1 MATTTNYS
9 WTTPDNTA
17 YVKDGASAIRTLGSS
32 VDTTLFT
39 ALGGAYPGLRLV
51 KKQTIGSAVS
61 SVTVTSAFSATYEA
75 YKVIIAG
82 GACSNDNSSL
92 ILTFGSTTSG
102 YIYSYG
108 VFASGVAIGDGSTSA
123 SGFAAAGQA
132 NTNSL
137 TFNMDFVNPFLSK
150 HTLVSGLGGYN
161 LTNNN
166 SRIAYS
172 GVVPNTTSYTAFT
185 LTPGSGTLTGGT
197 IYVYGYGA
205 S

>member
-61 SVTVTSAFSATYEA
+61 SVVVTGAFSAAYEN
-75 YKVIIAG
+75 YKIIVSG
-82 GACSNDNSSL
+82 GIGGPAVLSLKLDNSATGYYNIL
-92 ILTFGSTTSG
+92 INGGSWATPTPAGSSTNNG
-102 YIYSYG
+102 SAWS
-108 VFASGVAIGDGSTSA
+108 FAGWADANNAFVECDLFSP
-123 SGFAAAGQA
+123 FAAKFTGIRNAYMGGSNAGQ
-132 NTNSL
+132 
-137 TFNMDFVNPFLSK
+137 
-150 HTLVSGLGGYN
+150 VSGQHQVAVSHTG
-161 LTNNN
+161 
-166 SRIAYS
+166 
-172 GVVPNTTSYTAFT
+172 FT
-185 LTPGSGTLTGGT
+185 LSPNAGTLTGGT